1 MYINSFI
8 DFLKFEKR
16 YSEHTIKAYQRD
28 LADLLDYT
36 TEEYGLTSVKEVRL
50 FHLRSFVVQLI
61 EKEVSPRSI
70 NRKLSCYKSF
80 FKYALRREWMD
91 LNPTDGLSQLKVRA
105 SLPDIIPS
113 KDLELLFDQTR
124 MQQLGAEEM
133 ERMICLLLYV
143 SGMRRSELLQLKWS
157 DIAKDGVKVLG
168 KGQKERWIPLP
179 QTFMEEWSRY
189 AESISE
195 QGSSGYVFHDEDHHP
210 LSEKALYNIVS
221 KTLSL
226 ITTVSKKSPH
236 MLRHAYAT
244 HLLDGGADLNAV
256 KTLLGHSNLSA
267 TQVYTHTS
275 IERLKEVYEKAHPR
289 KEN

>member
-1 MYINSFI
+1 
-8 DFLKFEKR
+8 
-16 YSEHTIKAYQRD
+16 
-28 LADLLDYT
+28 
-36 TEEYGLTSVKEVRL
+36 
-50 FHLRSFVVQLI
+50 
-61 EKEVSPRSI
+61 
-70 NRKLSCYKSF
+70 
-80 FKYALRREWMD
+80 
-91 LNPTDGLSQLKVRA
+91 
-105 SLPDIIPS
+105 
-113 KDLELLFDQTR
+113 

-179 QTFMEEWSRY
+179 QTFMEEWSGY

-195 QGSSGYVFHDEDHHP
+195 QGSSDHVFHDEDHHP

>member
-1 MYINSFI
+1 MYIKSFI

-16 YSEHTIKAYQRD
+16 YSEHTVKAYQRD
-28 LADLLDYT
+28 LQDLLVYIT
-36 TEEYGLTSVKEVRL
+36 NEYGLTSVKEVRL
-50 FHLRSFVVQLI
+50 FHLRSFAVQLI
-61 EKEVSPRSI
+61 EQEVSPRSI

-80 FKYALRREWMD
+80 FKFALRRGWMD
-91 LNPTDGLSQLKVRA
+91 RNPTDGLSQLKVRT

-113 KDLELLFDQTR
+113 KDLELLFDQIK
-124 MQQLGAEEM
+124 MQQLGAGEM
-133 ERMICLLLYV
+133 ERMICLMLYV
-143 SGMRRSELLQLKWS
+143 SGMRRSELLQLTWS
-157 DIAKDGVKVLG
+157 DITKDGLKVLG

-179 QTFMEEWSRY
+179 KNFLEEWSKY
-189 AESISE
+189 KESIPERGPSD
-195 QGSSGYVFHDEDHHP
+195 YVFTDEDHQA
-210 LSEKALYNIVS
+210 LSEKALYSIVS

-244 HLLDGGADLNAV
+244 HLLDEGADLNAV

>member
-1 MYINSFI
+1 MYIKSFI

-28 LADLLDYT
+28 LADLLDYA

-210 LSEKALYNIVS
+210 LNEKALYNIVS